1 MIYTPDIKNVSGA
14 KSNGFSFNK
23 RLKSFSYALEGIIS
37 FFAGGV
43 HARIHLLAAIVVV
56 IAGFYFRIS
65 GMEMIAIGF
74 SIALVWIT
82 EMINTA
88 IEKCMDMITLEKHP
102 QVKVIKD
109 IAAGAVLIAAM
120 AAIIVGA
127 VVFIPK
133 IFLL

>member
-1 MIYTPDIKNVSGA
+1 MIYTPDIKKVSGT
-14 KSNGFSFNK
+14 KSNEFSFNK
-23 RLKSFSYALEGIIS
+23 RLKSFSYAFDGIIS
-37 FFAGGV
+37 FFTGGV

-65 GMEMIAIGF
+65 VVEMIVISF

-102 QVKVIKD
+102 QVKIIKD
-109 IAAGAVLIAAM
+109 IAAGAVLV
-120 AAIIVGA
+120 AAITAVIVGS